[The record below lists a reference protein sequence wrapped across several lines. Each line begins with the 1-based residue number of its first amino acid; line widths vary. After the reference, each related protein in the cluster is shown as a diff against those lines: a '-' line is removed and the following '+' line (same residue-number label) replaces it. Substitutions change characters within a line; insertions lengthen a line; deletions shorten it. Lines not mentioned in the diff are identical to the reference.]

1 MQQKPRPELLMR
13 FCKGRLRFMVENK
26 VLLHKLL
33 CNNVSLHAYMCLC
46 AQYAFE
52 MGGDCL
58 HRTQAAMLSFCLC
71 GKYRDFFKPFKKHI
85 TCLIRTGFFIRR
97 RPKNSRAQKLKL
109 KKFFAKTQAF
119 FRKNSRNRKMLR
131 TFMPY
136 ITNLCCL

>member
-1 MQQKPRPELLMR
+1 MAAEKITIRSFCRRCFSKFRQQSNGPRKTPDQNYVIVECFFDTNNREMQQKPRPELLMR

-85 TCLIRTGFFIRR
+85 TCLIRST
-97 RPKNSRAQKLKL
+97 
-109 KKFFAKTQAF
+109 
-119 FRKNSRNRKMLR
+119 
-131 TFMPY
+131 TF
-136 ITNLCCL
+136 